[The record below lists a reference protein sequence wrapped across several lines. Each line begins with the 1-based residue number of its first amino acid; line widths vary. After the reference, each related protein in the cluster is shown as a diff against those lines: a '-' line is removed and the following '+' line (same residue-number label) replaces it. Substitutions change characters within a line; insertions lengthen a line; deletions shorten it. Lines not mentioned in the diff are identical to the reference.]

1 MKRRPVEW
9 LPAPD
14 EDDETDDFQRIDF
27 VVIEQWVATD
37 QDQLLLPIRV
47 IDKTGVTV
55 NEEYTAVLKQY
66 GGEGLLNDM
75 LMADQELERGSQWR
89 VTRWDSR
96 LEVEP
101 LEIES
106 AADDDDE

>member
-14 EDDETDDFQRIDF
+14 EEDETDSPFKQIVFR
-27 VVIEQWVATD
+27 VVEQWVATD

-47 IDKTGVTV
+47 LEKTDVSIEGDG
-55 NEEYTAVLKQY
+55 YTAVLKQY

-75 LMADQELERGSQWR
+75 LMADQDLDRGSTWK
-89 VTRWDSR
+89 VTRWENR

-101 LEIES
+101 
-106 AADDDDE
+106 ADVEEDDA

>member
-1 MKRRPVEW
+1 MKRRPTEW

-14 EDDETDDFQRIDF
+14 DDDETTDFAQMVFR
-27 VVIEQWVATD
+27 VVDHWVATD

-47 IDKTGVTV
+47 LEKTGVTIDD
-55 NEEYTAVLKQY
+55 EGYTAILKQY

-75 LMADQELERGSQWR
+75 LMADQDLERGSCWK
-89 VTRWDSR
+89 VTRWENR

-101 LEIES
+101 
-106 AADDDDE
+106 ADVEDDE